1 MGRNMARETDLA
13 RLERELDNLS
23 AMDLSAMGYEAKV
36 RHHGRVER
44 ARQEHLRALECVEEA
59 SASPD
64 RPQGESPP
72 HADLEQTTS
81 V

>member
-1 MGRNMARETDLA
+1 MGQNMASETDPA

-44 ARQEHLRALECVEEA
+44 ARQAHLRALERVEEG
-59 SASPD
+59 SPSPD
-64 RPQGESPP
+64 RTEGESPP

>member
-1 MGRNMARETDLA
+1 MASETDLA
-13 RLERELDNLS
+13 RLKREMDNLS

-36 RHHGRVER
+36 HHHGRVER
-44 ARQEHLRALECVEEA
+44 ARQAHLRALERVEQR

-64 RPQGESPP
+64 RTEGQSPLQ
-72 HADLEQTTS
+72 ADLERTTS